1 MAAVPVLIGGAHS
14 LLRSDARSA
23 PPGAGRD
30 HASDVARYN
39 RVLSQARW
47 SARARVRVLLVAGFV
62 PSGPAIIGVDDT
74 LERRWVER
82 ITACDIYRNSSRSS
96 HGHFV
101 NTSRPRRMS
110 LLASI
115 P

>member
-1 MAAVPVLIGGAHS
+1 M
-14 LLRSDARSA
+14 
-23 PPGAGRD
+23 
-30 HASDVARYN
+30 
-39 RVLSQARW
+39 LSQARR
-47 SARARVRVLLVAGFV
+47 SARARVRVLLKTSFV

-82 ITACDIYRNSSRSS
+82 ITARDIYPNPVRSS
-96 HGHFV
+96 HGPFV
-101 NTSRPRRMS
+101 NTSGPRRML